1 MLSLLLLGLQAA
13 TPASALPTAQEPQ
26 VIQTGEIVAQL
37 WQDRAPSGDLH
48 DHYRI
53 SLDGGETFSRDRL
66 TSYDIYLR
74 YGVFDPL
81 RDQAP
86 AVPEELA
93 APSSGNQLWIVQFET
108 QGMEPW
114 REWLRQ
120 RGAVDHRFLGMHAGI
135 WEMPQDL
142 AKLAQEQDFVRW
154 VGPFHPAYKLENELF
169 DAWQQEALLTARYNV
184 VVGEWGLGQKEPL
197 ADQIRTMGGTVHTAY
212 DSGWIVSATLTPSQL
227 MQVVANP
234 MVLGLDRWS
243 APEQDMDIVRNV
255 MGANYVETVGGY
267 TGLGVRAEVMDS
279 GLDTV
284 HADWASPPILHGS
297 VSSGSH
303 GTCTY
308 GINFATGA
316 SAPGGQSRGVAP
328 DATGIMAD
336 YDSLGNR
343 YSHTAELVN
352 PALQYRAV
360 YQSNSWGGSRTS
372 QYNSTSQEMDDII
385 YINDI
390 SILQSQSNAG
400 TTQSRPQAWA
410 KNIIAVGG
418 IRHGNNSND
427 ADDNWTF
434 GASIGPAADGR
445 IKPDLAAYYD
455 SVWTSD
461 ADSGGYVSGDDYQS
475 FSGTSAATPIVAGHL
490 ALIYQ
495 MWAAG
500 EFGNVVGPG
509 DVFDNRPHNTT
520 AKALLLNSTKQWTFS
535 GAGHDLTRVHQ
546 GWGKPDLTRLY
557 DNSDDTFVID
567 ESDVLTNLGVVTYDL
582 TVPAGAAEFRA
593 TMIYTDRAGTTS
605 SNLHRIN
612 DLSLRVTAPNGLV
625 YWGNNGLNAAM
636 TSTSGGVSNTKDT
649 VEQVI
654 VSNPVAG
661 VWTVDVFADEV
672 NQDTHPETPALD
684 ADFSLVVTPVTG
696 STGGQTTDS
705 ISLTGVTNPMAGFPY
720 AYQYSNA
727 PANAPVWLLGSSNNA
742 GTVYAGH
749 DFDLGA
755 PISVIATGTA
765 TVSGDGTFF
774 LNIPSGASGVTF
786 YLEIAALSGGTWS
799 ESADLQLTIQ

>member
-1 MLSLLLLGLQAA
+1 MLSLLLLGMQAA
-13 TPASALPTAQEPQ
+13 APAPILPTAQEPQ
-26 VIQTGEIVAQL
+26 VIQTGDVVAEL
-37 WQDRAPSGDLH
+37 WQDRTPSGELH
-48 DHYRI
+48 DHYRL

-66 TSYDIYLR
+66 TSYDIFLR

-81 RDQAP
+81 RDAAP
-86 AVPEELA
+86 AVPEALA
-93 APSSGNQLWIVQFET
+93 APSSGNQLWIVQFAT

-114 REWLRQ
+114 REWLRE

-142 AKLAQEQDFVRW
+142 AKLASEQDFVRW

-169 DAWQQEALLTARYNV
+169 DAWQQEALTTSRYNL
-184 VVGEWGLGQKEPL
+184 VVGEWGLGQKTRL
-197 ADQIRTMGGTVHTAY
+197 ADDVRALGGTVHTV
-212 DSGWIVSATLTPSQL
+212 DPSGWIVSATLTPAEML
-227 MQVVANP
+227 QVVTNP
-234 MVLGLDRWS
+234 LVLGIDRWS
-243 APEQDMDIVRNV
+243 APEQDMDIVRGV

-267 TGLGVRAEVMDS
+267 TGLGVRAEVMD
-279 GLDTV
+279 GGVDTS

-316 SAPGGQSRGVAP
+316 STPGGQTRGVAP

-336 YDSLGNR
+336 YDSLGSR

-372 QYNSTSQEMDDII
+372 QYNSTSQELDDII
-385 YINDI
+385 FINDI

-410 KNIIAVGG
+410 KNIISVGG
-418 IRHGNNSND
+418 IRHGNNSSD

-445 IKPDLAAYYD
+445 IKPDIAAYYD

-461 ADSGGYVSGDDYQS
+461 QDPGGYASGDDYTG
-475 FSGTSAATPIVAGHL
+475 FNGTSAATPIVAGHM

-509 DVFDNRPHNTT
+509 DAFDNRPHNTT
-520 AKALLLNSTKQWTFS
+520 AKALLLNSSKQWTFS

-546 GWGKPDLTRLY
+546 GWGKPDLARLY
-557 DNSDDTFVID
+557 DNSDDTFIVNED
-567 ESDVLTNLGVVTYDL
+567 AVLPNLGVTTYDL

-593 TMIYTDRAGTTS
+593 TMVYTDRAGTTS

-612 DLSLRVTAPNGLV
+612 DLSMRVTAPNGLV

-636 TSTSGGVSNTKDT
+636 TSSSGGVSNTKDT

-654 VSNPVAG
+654 VSSPVAG
-661 VWTVDVFADEV
+661 IWTVDIFADEV

-684 ADFSLVVTPVTG
+684 ADFALVVTPVTG
-696 STGGQTTDS
+696 STGGETTDS
-705 ISLTGVTNPMAGFPY
+705 MTLTGVSNPIAGLPY
-720 AYQYSNA
+720 GYQYSNA
-727 PANAPVWLLGSSNNA
+727 APGTTVFLLGSPNNS
-742 GTVYAGH
+742 GLVYAGH
-749 DFDLGA
+749 DFDVG
-755 PISVIATGTA
+755 PPVSVIQTSTANAFGTGT
-765 TVSGDGTFF
+765 F
-774 LNIPSGASGVTF
+774 LLTIPSGTSGATYFFEVAS
-786 YLEIAALSGGTWS
+786 LSGGTWS
-799 ESADLQLTIQ
+799 ESAELQLTIQ